1 MWTRPGSPTCPTSGA
16 RSPAR
21 SPEPATPEPATPE
34 PATPEPATPE
44 PATNRPRSGRAYAAG
59 FALCV
64 KDAARRHDELAVVVQ
79 QDPDAPGD
87 NAAGNQIH
95 RQVAVQ
101 DEEEVE
107 LVRIVMNPR
116 D

>member
-21 SPEPATPEPATPE
+21 SPE